1 MARAPTY
8 VVELLVGLGCL
19 VAGAATLRG
28 TRARWAGVVLGVA
41 GVAAIVHALVEL
53 LP

>member
-1 MARAPTY
+1 MAGALTY

-19 VAGAATLRG
+19 VAGAATVRG
-28 TRARWAGVVLGVA
+28 ARTRWVGVVLVVA
-41 GVAAIVHALVEL
+41 GAAAIVHALVEL

>member
-1 MARAPTY
+1 MARALTY
-8 VVELLVGLGCL
+8 VVELLVGVGCL
-19 VAGAATLRG
+19 VAGAAALRG
-28 TRARWAGVVLGVA
+28 PRARWVGVVLGVA

>member
-1 MARAPTY
+1 MARALTY

-19 VAGAATLRG
+19 VAAAVALRG
-28 TRARWAGVVLGVA
+28 SRARWVAVVLLVA
-41 GVAAIVHALVEL
+41 GVAAIAHALVEL

>member
-1 MARAPTY
+1 MARALTY

-19 VAGAATLRG
+19 VAAAATLRDS
-28 TRARWAGVVLGVA
+28 RLRWIGVVLLVA

>member
-1 MARAPTY
+1 MTRVLTY
-8 VVELLVGLGCL
+8 VVELLVGLGCI

-28 TRARWAGVVLGVA
+28 TRTRWVGVVLFVA
-41 GVAAIVHALVEL
+41 GVAAIVHALIEL